1 MESLGLRLGGHT
13 VVECSSLPLLCL
25 VRGFIFP
32 PMMVDRGKATEYVQG
47 VGPSRSSFTGGLESL
62 HSCRAA
68 EMKMDLKSH
77 F

>member
-1 MESLGLRLGGHT
+1 MY
-13 VVECSSLPLLCL
+13 L

-32 PMMVDRGKATEYVQG
+32 LMIVDGERVEYEQG
-47 VGPSRSSFTGGLESL
+47 VGPSRSGLTGGLESL

-68 EMKMDLKSH
+68 EVKMGLKGH